1 VGCGASVGVGGGC
14 VVGGGVWGGGGGWGR
29 EEGKEERE
37 IEKSEI
43 YCYPARLFIGS
54 VQ

>member
-1 VGCGASVGVGGGC
+1 MLGGEGE
-14 VVGGGVWGGGGGWGR
+14 GR

-43 YCYPARLFIGS
+43 YCYPARQLEVFLAL
-54 VQ
+54 Q